1 MKKLF
6 IYVAMIG
13 VAADVIY
20 MLCKKVKFN
29 NTPSK
34 KTDKKAD
41 FQPSLQKE
49 DLSQNTN
56 VMDDMYQAKSESA
69 QAVHERHSEAGSVMK
84 DAYSNIMEDFVEDS
98 SNEKGAN
105 QEEKRKDII
114 IDDKSVAVMSEIDSI
129 SNDLNDLLK

>member
-34 KTDKKAD
+34 KADKKAD
-41 FQPSLQKE
+41 FQPGLQKE

-69 QAVHERHSEAGSVMK
+69 QAVHERHSEAGSLMK

-98 SNEKGAN
+98 SNEKGVN

-114 IDDKSVAVMSEIDSI
+114 IDDKSVAVMSKIDSI